1 MHHFFFD
8 ASAFVKRYHQEPGS
22 EIVNYVVDSLL
33 ASGPGR
39 AIISSLILSETISV
53 LSRERNANRIPVELF
68 QRASAR
74 LLFEARTMNQQPVD
88 DETILESISLIN
100 QHNLNAS
107 DALFL
112 RQALNLRALL
122 KNLEHDLVVVA
133 SDLRLLRA
141 TAVEGLSELNP
152 EEASLKDAEALLQM

>member
-53 LSRERNANRIPVELF
+53 LSRERNANRIPAELF

-74 LLFEARTMNQQPVD
+74 LLFVGW
-88 DETILESISLIN
+88 
-100 QHNLNAS
+100 
-107 DALFL
+107 
-112 RQALNLRALL
+112 
-122 KNLEHDLVVVA
+122 
-133 SDLRLLRA
+133 
-141 TAVEGLSELNP
+141 VE
-152 EEASLKDAEALLQM
+152 D

>member
-1 MHHFFFD
+1 MHFFFD

-22 EIVNYVVDSLL
+22 EIVNHVVDSLL
-33 ASGPGR
+33 ASAPER
-39 AIISSLILSETISV
+39 AILSSLVLSETISV
-53 LSRERNANRIPVELF
+53 LSRECNANRIPAELF

-74 LLFEARTMNQQPVD
+74 LLFESRTMSQQPID

-100 QHNLNAS
+100 RHNLNAS

-122 KNLEHDLVVVA
+122 KNLGHDLVVVA

-152 EEASLKDAEALLQM
+152 EVASLKDAEALLQM